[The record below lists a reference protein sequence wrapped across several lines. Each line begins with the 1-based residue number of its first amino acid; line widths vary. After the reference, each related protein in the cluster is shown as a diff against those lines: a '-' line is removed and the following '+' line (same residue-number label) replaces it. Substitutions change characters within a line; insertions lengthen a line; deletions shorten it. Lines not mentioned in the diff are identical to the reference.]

1 MKIFT
6 IGFAGKSASGFFE
19 QMREHGIEL
28 LVDVRINN
36 KSQLAGF
43 AKQADLEFF
52 LRELAGARY
61 RHEVRLAPTR
71 EMLKA
76 YRGKDMTWEE
86 YERRFLDLMA
96 ERKVEDDIPLEW
108 FEEPTVLLCSE
119 SSPERCH
126 RRLVVEYLSEAWGD
140 IQAVH
145 L

>member
-61 RHEVRLAPTR
+61 QHEERLAPTR

-96 ERKVEDDIPLEW
+96 ERKVEDDIPREW

-119 SSPERCH
+119 SAPERCH

>member
-6 IGFAGKSASGFFE
+6 IGFAGKTAAVFFGL
-19 QMREHGIEL
+19 MREHGIDL

-61 RHEVRLAPTR
+61 RHEERLAPTR

-76 YRGKDMTWEE
+76 YRGKEMTWEE

-96 ERKVEDDIPLEW
+96 ERKVEDDIPREW
-108 FEEPTVLLCSE
+108 FDGRAVLLCSE
-119 SSPERCH
+119 PEPERCH
-126 RRLVVEYLSEAWGD
+126 RRLVVEYLKEAWGD
-140 IQAVH
+140 IRAVH